1 MNPKIKELRKKAMQ
15 LPLTPGVYL
24 MKNSSSEI
32 IYVGKAKALKNR
44 VSQYF
49 GSEHNHT
56 VKVRKMVENVD
67 DFDVI
72 LTDSEFE
79 ALVLECSLIKQHSP
93 KYNILLKDDKGY
105 SYIKVTPGKWRN
117 IYAVLQREDDGAK
130 YIGPYMSSFAARN
143 TVDEAKKIFRL
154 PQCNKVFP
162 RDFGKSRPC
171 LNFFIGQCSGVCSG
185 KVPFSQYNEAVE
197 DALAFIKEGGTAA
210 LADLQKRMEDA
221 AENLE
226 FEKAARLRDRIAAIK
241 RLGGKQKVMSA
252 DVREQDVFALV
263 TGAASSGKACLSVLR
278 FADGRLYDSENFI
291 TDVPEDTAETLA
303 ELIRSFYMIR
313 DFVPRRVS
321 VEGEVA
327 DSELLERWLSEKK
340 GKKVII
346 SHSTAGEQK
355 KLFEMCRSNAAQYL
369 TPLTGTAGRKTAAL
383 DELAG
388 MLGLPAA
395 PEFIESYDIS
405 HTAGSDNVAGMIVF
419 RNGEPYRRGYRRFM
433 IKGFTGQDD
442 YASMAEVLDR
452 RFTRYEEEKESG
464 EGFGRLPD
472 LILLDGGKG
481 HVSVIKELMR
491 EKGVEIP
498 VFGMVKDEHHK
509 TRTLTDEENEL
520 NIARHPDVFRLIYE
534 IQEEVHRYTVGRMTG
549 AKRKTLKTSSLEKIH
564 GIGPAKSKLLLSHF
578 GSLTALK
585 NATEHE
591 IAEVPGI
598 SQTDAENIYNHFRG
612 QTKTKNNG
620 D

>member
-105 SYIKVTPGKWRN
+105 SYIKVTSGKWRN

-171 LNFFIGQCSGVCSG
+171 LNFFIRQCSGVCSG

-291 TDVPEDTAETLA
+291 TDVPEDTSETLA

-321 VEGEVA
+321 VDGEVA

-481 HVSVIKELMR
+481 QVSA
-491 EKGVEIP
+491 VEPILKKHGLENIP
-498 VFGMVKDEHHK
+498 LFGMVKDGSHR
-509 TRTLTDEENEL
+509 TRAIAKSGGEIAFTSKRRAFTLV
-520 NIARHPDVFRLIYE
+520 AE
-534 IQEEVHRYTVGRMTG
+534 IQEEVHRFAVTYHRQKHKASALSSTLTDIPGVGPSRAKALLRHFKTV
-549 AKRKTLKTSSLEKIH
+549 
-564 GIGPAKSKLLLSHF
+564 
-578 GSLTALK
+578 TAIKNAGVDELK
-585 NATEHE
+585 N
-591 IAEVPGI
+591 VSGI
-598 SQTDAENIYNHFRG
+598 SDSMAQTIYDALHPES
-612 QTKTKNNG
+612 
-620 D
+620 